1 MMNFSDKRKHFRF
14 PAYDDETGVKLNR
27 QQHSIDNPNRTSES
41 SQADKV
47 ILDPVEM
54 VSEPKYF
61 GEDGLPEI
69 EIERAEPT
77 RLVQQKVEIKK
88 PKQVVTPTQA
98 IPKKSVDK
106 NVSLNSEDVAIKK
119 MNNQVYAEP
128 FEQEYKAPQSSFSN
142 KLYETDRNGQAKY
155 RKKYNSRKPF
165 ESSYHLPGENS
176 QELFKPKYIPASL
189 IEDKIE
195 KKNEVDSSQ
204 LIQDLRKASEE
215 NLLLMDE
222 IDPVEMV
229 DETLASSSKKNN
241 RLEKSLSG
249 IMKDESSQ
257 HLDNYYFD

>member
-1 MMNFSDKRKHFRF
+1 M
-14 PAYDDETGVKLNR
+14 
-27 QQHSIDNPNRTSES
+27 
-41 SQADKV
+41 
-47 ILDPVEM
+47 
-54 VSEPKYF
+54 
-61 GEDGLPEI
+61 
-69 EIERAEPT
+69 
-77 RLVQQKVEIKK
+77 
-88 PKQVVTPTQA
+88 
-98 IPKKSVDK
+98 
-106 NVSLNSEDVAIKK
+106 
-119 MNNQVYAEP
+119 
-128 FEQEYKAPQSSFSN
+128 
-142 KLYETDRNGQAKY
+142 
-155 RKKYNSRKPF
+155 
-165 ESSYHLPGENS
+165 PGENS